1 MTVIT
6 LLRAV
11 NPPTDTS
18 PNDHLRSAA
27 EPFLAGDGEMRRR
40 VRELDWA
47 STPLGPIERWP
58 LALRSTV
65 DTLLAS
71 AFPNIVLWGPELI
84 QIYNDAYAP
93 IIGVKHPHAL
103 GRGNREVWPEVWD
116 INGPILERVL
126 AGETITREDALY
138 PLARR
143 DGVVEDVY
151 LTLSF
156 SPVRG
161 DDGVIAGA
169 LVTMHE
175 TTSRVQAQAMAAER
189 ERLVRE
195 LDVERAR
202 LEQVFRQAPAFLTVL
217 RAPDWRFELAND
229 AYYQLVGDRPLI
241 GRTVAEALPEVVDQG
256 FIELLEGVVRSGQ
269 PFIGREIAVTFER
282 SGDDVRRERFLDF
295 VYQPLTDGEGR
306 AVGVVAHGH
315 DVTEHTLARR
325 ELERVNRELEHSSA
339 ELRSSEERWRN
350 LFEQAP
356 MPVAVLTG
364 PEHIYTQVS
373 PRYAQSPGS
382 GRQLIG
388 RRMHDVFPELASQG
402 FVERVDRVYQTG
414 EPYTAM
420 EQLVRID
427 RDGDG
432 TPEEYFFN
440 IGYQPLRDASGDVYA
455 VASVAYDVTE
465 QVRARMGIEMAREFA
480 EEARREAEEANRA
493 KGEFLTMMSH
503 ELRTPLNA
511 VTGYSD
517 LLLIGVRGE
526 LTDGQRADVQRIK
539 RSGQYLLGLINDMLN
554 FAKLEAGQVE
564 FRLEDTAVLPLL
576 EGLGEL
582 IMPQML
588 AKGLQYHYA
597 GCSGNTAV
605 HVDPEK
611 VRQIVLNLLANAVKF
626 TEPGGVVALACECDE
641 GVVRISVRDTG
652 RGIPADQLSRV
663 FDPFVQVD
671 RHLTPSSQQGVG
683 LGLSISRDLAIGMG
697 GRLEAES
704 AVGEGSTFTLTLPV
718 ADKA

>member
-1 MTVIT
+1 
-6 LLRAV
+6 
-11 NPPTDTS
+11 
-18 PNDHLRSAA
+18 
-27 EPFLAGDGEMRRR
+27 MRRR
-40 VRELDWA
+40 VREYDWA

-58 LALRSTV
+58 QALRSTV

-71 AFPNIVLWGPELI
+71 AFPNIVLWGTELI
-84 QIYNDAYAP
+84 QVYNDAYAP
-93 IIGVKHPHAL
+93 IIGVKHPYAL
-103 GRGNREVWPEVWD
+103 GHGNREVWPEVWN
-116 INGPILERVL
+116 INGPIFERVL
-126 AGETITREDALY
+126 AGETVTLEDALY

-143 DGVVEDVY
+143 DGAVEDVY

-156 SPVRG
+156 SPVRN
-161 DDGVIAGA
+161 DEGVIAGVLA
-169 LVTMHE
+169 TMHE
-175 TTSRVQAQAMAAER
+175 TTSRVKSQAMAAER

-202 LEQVFRQAPAFLTVL
+202 LEQVFRQSPAFLAVV
-217 RAPDWRFELAND
+217 RAPDWRFELVND
-229 AYYQLVGDRPLI
+229 AYCQLVGDRPLI
-241 GRTVAEALPEVVDQG
+241 GRTVAEALPEVLDQG
-256 FIELLEGVVRSGQ
+256 FIELLESVVRSGQ
-269 PFIGREIAVTFER
+269 AYVGREIPILFTE
-282 SGDDVRRERFLDF
+282 SGNEERRERFLDF

-306 AVGVVAHGH
+306 SVGVVAHGH

-325 ELERVNRELEHSSA
+325 ELERVNTELEQSTA

-364 PEHIYTQVS
+364 PEHIYTLVS

-388 RRMHDVFPELASQG
+388 RPMRDVFPELVGQG
-402 FVERVDRVYQTG
+402 FVERLDSVYRTG
-414 EPYTAM
+414 VPYTAL
-420 EQLVRID
+420 EQRVRID

-432 TPEEYFFN
+432 TPEDYFFN
-440 IGYQPLRDASGDVYA
+440 IGYQPLRETSGEVYA

-480 EEARREAEEANRA
+480 EEARREAEEANHA
-493 KGEFLTMMSH
+493 KSAFLTMMSH

-517 LLLIGVRGE
+517 LLLIGVRGA
-526 LTDGQRADVQRIK
+526 LTEGQREDVQRIK
-539 RSGQYLLGLINDMLN
+539 RSGQYLLGLINDILN
-554 FAKLEAGQVE
+554 FAKLESGQVE

-576 EGLGEL
+576 EGLEEL
-582 IMPQML
+582 ILPQVQ
-588 AKGLQYHYA
+588 AKGLRYRYA
-597 GCSGNTAV
+597 GCTANPAV

-611 VRQIVLNLLANAVKF
+611 VRQILLNLLANAVKF
-626 TEPGGVVALACECDE
+626 TEPGGEVALTCACAD
-641 GVVRISVRDTG
+641 GLVRMSVHDTG
-652 RGIPADQLSRV
+652 RGIPEDQLSRV

-697 GRLEAES
+697 GQLEAES
-704 AVGEGSTFTLTLPV
+704 TVGEGSVFTLTLPV
-718 ADKA
+718 AETG